1 MEELVK
7 GIVFDLDGTL
17 VDSLPDIHAASSE
30 MLKSINLEPLP
41 SKQVRSFIGNG
52 VDKLIR
58 RCLDVYDVN
67 VSEDATRVFME
78 YYQANP
84 TTLSKCYEN
93 VECVLFQL
101 KLQGLKL
108 GICTNKPSNL
118 TDKVLEKLN
127 LKRYF
132 ETVICGDTL
141 RVKKP
146 DPKPLLEAINNL
158 GSKPELS
165 IFVGDSEVD
174 MKTALS
180 ANTRFGFFTQGYHK
194 SAPRD
199 VICDFHFDSYIELEK
214 KFQKL

>member
-118 TDKVLEKLN
+118 TVV
-127 LKRYF
+127 RQ
-132 ETVICGDTL
+132 I
-141 RVKKP
+141 
-146 DPKPLLEAINNL
+146 I
-158 GSKPELS
+158 LS
-165 IFVGDSEVD
+165 F
-174 MKTALS
+174 L
-180 ANTRFGFFTQGYHK
+180 
-194 SAPRD
+194 
-199 VICDFHFDSYIELEK
+199 
-214 KFQKL
+214 